1 MIVMVCLDDHNG
13 MLFNHRRQSRDKM
26 LYEYIQHLTEGKRLW
41 MNRYSAPLFADASD
55 AMVAEDFLE
64 QAAQEDY
71 CFVENVSL
79 KHYEAKIQRLLVF
92 RWNRVY
98 PADMHLD
105 LLLDAQWHLVGQ
117 EEFSGNSHE
126 KITMEVY
133 EK

>member
-1 MIVMVCLDDHNG
+1 MIVMVCLDDRNG

-26 LYEYIQHLTEGKRLW
+26 LYAYIQHLTEGKRLW
-41 MNRYSAPLFADASD
+41 MNIYSAPLFADASN

-71 CFVENVSL
+71 CFVENVPL
-79 KHYEAKIQRLLVF
+79 KPYEAKIQRLLVF

-98 PADMHLD
+98 PADLYLD
-105 LLLDAQWHLVGQ
+105 LLPDAQWHLVGQ
-117 EEFSGNSHE
+117 EEFAGNSHE

>member
-1 MIVMVCLDDHNG
+1 MIVMVCLDDRNG

-26 LYEYIQHLTEGKRLW
+26 LYAYIQHLTEGKRLW
-41 MNRYSAPLFADASD
+41 MNIYSAPLFADASN

-71 CFVENVSL
+71 CFVENVPL

-117 EEFSGNSHE
+117 EEFAGNSHE